1 MAYPLMTMALSLYL
15 SHNSVSK
22 IAPKVIIVV
31 HISFAVAVFRDA
43 TSLPASRKPISVSP
57 TIWFLAILLGGIFIP
72 FLKDYIA
79 LAVLRKYAN
88 EVILAIADFGYLPR
102 ISLNC
107 CCICA
112 NV

>member
-1 MAYPLMTMALSLYL
+1 MRKRSDFIGSLIHWLIELMVLGFM
-15 SHNSVSK
+15 
-22 IAPKVIIVV
+22 
-31 HISFAVAVFRDA
+31 
-43 TSLPASRKPISVSP
+43 
-57 TIWFLAILLGGIFIP
+57 ILVDPNLQLIP